1 VPMNTALIPPHWQGL
16 MWGTLPFGSSIL
28 ALLVLLIP
36 GERWTRGAEAGTSN
50 AAEDLEPGRLA
61 L

>member
-1 VPMNTALIPPHWQGL
+1 MNTALIPPHWQGL

-36 GERWTRGAEAGTSN
+36 EDRRLRGEDTGISA
-50 AAEDLEPGRLA
+50 AAEDLEPGRLT